1 MKTTRTEILLAN
13 YWEHFKFAKD
23 LAMIYPAD
31 YPKRVKIENEVNEIQ
46 KLLNLK

>member
-1 MKTTRTEILLAN
+1 MSDSQIEILLAN

-23 LAMIYPAD
+23 LAMIYPID
-31 YPKRVKIENEVNEIQ
+31 HPKRIKVENEVNEIQ